1 MHVEALCTMAQLAGG
16 WSKKPVDD
24 EQVKTMALF
33 AVPHVQ
39 GEINHSNFFKL
50 SSIDD
55 VEAQVGTGSDSDGYR
70 GWLVVSGMNY
80 RITMTLEQT
89 TSDKAAATQEG
100 CEHQTASPAGK
111 VQCTVVVYDQ
121 PWTGKREV
129 TSKSCGEVQY

>member
-1 MHVEALCTMAQLAGG
+1 MKTVVFVVTLQALCTMAQLAGG

-55 VEAQVGTGSDSDGYR
+55 VEAQV
-70 GWLVVSGMNY
+70 VSGMNY

-89 TSDKAAATQEG
+89 TSDKAAATQED